1 MKKLAQA
8 HPEKLLDLL
17 NERLKFERT
26 GVKLYD
32 MVLAKLNLCK
42 DQTFTPMIGQIKT
55 VREQEKEHEEWL
67 EDCIRG
73 LGGTAHEETELS
85 ELVER
90 ESKGVMDVVA
100 TDDEIPHLF
109 HALLT
114 AELVDNNGWKLLL
127 TIADEADDDE
137 ARREFRKRAREEE
150 EHLIFIRSVVA
161 ALTRRDV
168 LGKNVQVP
176 TSL

>member
-17 NERLKFERT
+17 NERLTFERT

-32 MVLAKLNLCK
+32 MVLAKLNICK
-42 DQTFTPMIGQIKT
+42 DQTFTPMIGQIKS

-67 EDCIRG
+67 EDCIRA
-73 LGGTAHEETELS
+73 LGGTAHEETDLS
-85 ELVER
+85 ELITR
-90 ESKGVMDVVA
+90 ESKGVLDVVA

-109 HALLT
+109 HAVLT

-127 TIADEADDDE
+127 ELADEADDDE
-137 ARREFRKRAREEE
+137 ARREFRKRTREEE
-150 EHLIFIRSVVA
+150 DHLVFIRSVVA
-161 ALTRRDV
+161 ALTRREV
-168 LGKNVQVP
+168 LGTNVRVP
-176 TSL
+176 ASL